1 MNRAQLDV
9 QAAIP
14 EREAPPLKVGEQL
27 PRRVY
32 IRRGMARYVHRH
44 RYRVPSCE
52 IGIEA
57 GGSQRGMPCKDCQ
70 AHDRP

>member
-1 MNRAQLDV
+1 MSKVQVDV

-14 EREAPPLKVGEQL
+14 ERQAPPPTVGEQL

-32 IRRGMARYVHRH
+32 IRQQV
-44 RYRVPSCE
+44 YRVPTCE

-57 GGSQRGMPCKDCQ
+57 GGSQRGMPCQNCR
-70 AHDRP
+70 AHDR